1 MDLPQGPEDSATL
14 RAGSVGPSARTLFH
28 CALAVLLC
36 LVTLWLRQGL
46 AVMFGERPLLI
57 LFMFPILV
65 SALLGGF
72 LPGLVATASAAA
84 CTYFFFI
91 PPDRSLATGAA
102 SDVLQWGMLIA
113 SGLLTSVLSH
123 ALQRTRLNEALRL
136 RQLDAARQSLVQSEL
151 RFQAAF
157 EQAAVGIA
165 LVAPDGR
172 WLRVNHKLCE
182 IVGYSADEL
191 LACTF
196 PDITHPDDLQADLD
210 QVALLLRG
218 EISTYDIEKRYI
230 RKDRSQVWIQ
240 LTVSLV
246 RHADGTPDHFVSVV
260 ADIQARKAA
269 EDERR
274 LFSEALRQ
282 ASQPLLMAD
291 AQFHITYVNPAL
303 SELLGYASGDLAGRH
318 VSCLVPPDVAAR
330 QAQADAFAALR
341 ARGRFSGQ
349 LDRLAR
355 DGTVIPLAAQIGPVR
370 DAGGQVVAWV
380 ASYLDLR
387 PLREKEKLLRT
398 LALAIDQSPAN
409 VLVTDLESKVEYVN
423 DALLNDS
430 GYRRDELI
438 GTPAQQLLS
447 PAMTEAARQAIAD
460 ALARERRWRGHLV
473 NRRKDGSEFTAAA
486 VISVLQDERGQL
498 TNYVAVQQDISERL
512 RNAAELERHRF
523 HLEVLVAE
531 RTRQLEEANRSL
543 DEQQRFVR
551 NVADVVPALVGYFDT
566 QLYCRFAN
574 AAYFDWWGLRPDEVV
589 GLHARE
595 LIGDEMFR
603 LNEPFMQAAL
613 LGEPARFQRLLQ
625 HTDGSMRDTL
635 IAYEPDRQDG
645 QVRGF
650 IVVVSDIT
658 EVKAAEQQMAVL
670 NVQLAARAIEAEGAT
685 RAKSAFLANM
695 SHEIRTPMNAIIG
708 LTHLMARDS
717 RDSLQRER
725 LGKVDSAAKHLLQII
740 NDVLDLSKIDAGK
753 LVLEDTEFNLD
764 EVLSRAFEL
773 VGESANE
780 KNIELVLDTD
790 RLPSHLRGDPTR
802 LSQALINLLAN
813 AVKFTHAGWVRLRGE
828 LLAEDRQRVQVR
840 FEVQD
845 TGEGI
850 EPERF
855 GSLFNAFE
863 QADAST
869 TRRHGGTGLGL
880 ALTRH
885 LVALMGG
892 EVGVRS
898 EPGAGSTFWFTAW
911 LGRAAEAGERA
922 SAVPLQ
928 GLRALLVDDLPE
940 ALSAIGD
947 RLQHFGLRVDPLDS
961 GMAALQRVRSE
972 ISAGRPYDVFLID
985 WRMAPLDGIE
995 TLRQLR
1001 EQLGAGM
1008 PPSILVTAFNNTTMW
1023 QQARGVE
1030 ADAVLVKPITAS
1042 ALHDTLMRVLRS
1054 RSATRSAEPAAPG
1067 HGEALLLR
1075 RHAGQRVLLAE
1086 DNPINQEVASELL
1099 QGVGLVVETAIDGAS
1114 AVELACSRDYDLIL
1128 MDMQMPEMDG
1138 IDATRAIRARLGRA
1152 IPIVAMTANAFNEDR
1167 QACLDAGMNDHV
1179 AKPVDPGTLYA
1190 TLLRWL
1196 PLVKA
1201 PADVVVSPL
1210 PPPRPPLQQRL
1221 AAVDGFDLALGLNN
1235 VGRQLQTLVR
1245 VLGLF
1250 VKRYGEGEPA
1260 LLDTTEP
1267 DTAARW
1273 AVACHSLCGAS
1284 ATLGAR
1290 RLVLHLVQFEQEL
1303 HATGDA
1309 AAMAPRARQLH
1320 EELLAL
1326 VQALQ
1331 AALD

>member
-1 MDLPQGPEDSATL
+1 MDLPQGSENPATL
-14 RAGSVGPSARTLFH
+14 RAASAGPSARTLLH

-36 LVTLWLRQGL
+36 LAALWLRQGL
-46 AVMFGERPLLI
+46 AVTFGDRPLLI
-57 LFMFPILV
+57 LFMFPILL

-91 PPDRSLATGAA
+91 PPAQSLASGAA
-102 SDVLQWGMLIA
+102 SDVLQWGMLVA
-113 SGLLTSVLSH
+113 SGLLTSALSH
-123 ALQRTRLNEALRL
+123 ALQRTRRREAEQL
-136 RQLDAARQSLVQSEL
+136 RQLAATRQSLTESER

-165 LVAPDGR
+165 LVGPDGR
-172 WLRVNHKLCE
+172 WLRVNRKLCE
-182 IVGYSADEL
+182 IVGYGADEL
-191 LACTF
+191 LARTF
-196 PDITHPDDLQADLD
+196 QDITHPDDLRTDLD
-210 QVALLLRG
+210 QVGRLLRG
-218 EISTYDIEKRYI
+218 EISTYTLEKRYV
-230 RKDRSQVWIQ
+230 RKDGSLLWIQ

-246 RHADGTPDHFVSVV
+246 RRIDGEPDHFISVV
-260 ADIQARKAA
+260 ENIQARKAA
-269 EDERR
+269 EEERR

-291 AQFHITYVNPAL
+291 AQFHISYVNPAF
-303 SELLGYASGDLAGRH
+303 SQLLGYAPSDLAGRH
-318 VSCLVPPDVAAR
+318 VSCLTPPDPAAL
-330 QAQADAFAALR
+330 QAQAEGIVELKTL
-341 ARGRFSGQ
+341 GRFSGP
-349 LDRLAR
+349 LDRLAC
-355 DGTVIPLAAQIGPVR
+355 DGTVIPLAANIGPVR
-370 DAGGQVVAWV
+370 DARGEVVAWV

-387 PLREKEKLLRT
+387 PLREKDKLLRM
-398 LALAIDQSPAN
+398 LALAIEQSPAN
-409 VLVTDLESKVEYVN
+409 VVVTDLESKIEYVN
-423 DALLNDS
+423 DALLHDS
-430 GYRRDELI
+430 GYSRAELL
-438 GTPAQQLLS
+438 GTSARSLLS
-447 PAMTEAARQAIAD
+447 PQTTPELLQGIGE
-460 ALARERRWRGHLV
+460 ALARDRRWRGQLI
-473 NRRKDGSEFTAAA
+473 NRRKEGSEYTTAAVVSA
-486 VISVLQDERGQL
+486 LQDERGRV
-498 TNYVAVQQDISERL
+498 THFVAVQQDITDRL
-512 RNAAELERHRF
+512 HDAAELERYRC

-531 RTRQLEEANRSL
+531 RTRQLEEVNRSL
-543 DEQQRFVR
+543 SEQQQFVR
-551 NVADVVPALVGYFDT
+551 NVADAVPALVGYFDP

-574 AAYFDWWGLRPDEVV
+574 AAYLEWWGLRPDEVV

-603 LNEPFMQAAL
+603 RNEPSMRAAL
-613 LGEPARFQRLLQ
+613 RGESPRLQRALP
-625 HTDGSMRDTL
+625 HTDGSLRETL
-635 IAYEPDRQDG
+635 IAYVPDRQDG

-658 EVKAAEQQMAVL
+658 EIKVAEQQMAAL
-670 NVQLAARAIEAEGAT
+670 NAQLAARAIEAEGAT

-708 LTHLMARDS
+708 LTHLMARDT

-725 LGKVDSAAKHLLQII
+725 LGKIDSAAKHLLQII

-780 KNIELVLDTD
+780 KGLELVLDTD

-880 ALTRH
+880 ALTQH
-885 LVALMGG
+885 LVTLMGG
-892 EVGVRS
+892 EMGVRS
-898 EPGAGSTFWFTAW
+898 EPGVGSTFWFTAW

-947 RLQHFGLRVDPLDS
+947 RLQHFGLRIDPLDS
-961 GMAALQRVRSE
+961 GTAALQRVRSE

-985 WRMAPLDGIE
+985 WRMEPLDGIE
-995 TLRQLR
+995 TMRQLR
-1001 EQLGAGM
+1001 ELLGAGM
-1008 PPSILVTAFNNTTMW
+1008 PPAILVTAFNNTAMW
-1023 QQARGVE
+1023 QQARGVQ

-1054 RSATRSAEPAAPG
+1054 RSATRSAEPAPPG
-1067 HGEALLLR
+1067 QGEAQLLR

-1086 DNPINQEVASELL
+1086 DNPINQEVANELL
-1099 QGVGLVVETAIDGAS
+1099 QGVGLVVETAVDGAS
-1114 AVELACSRDYDLIL
+1114 AVELACSRAYDLIL

-1138 IDATRAIRARLGRA
+1138 IAATRAIRARLGRA
-1152 IPIVAMTANAFNEDR
+1152 IPIVAMTANAFSEDR

-1196 PLVKA
+1196 PLVRT
-1201 PADVVVSPL
+1201 PAEAVASP
-1210 PPPRPPLQQRL
+1210 PPPRLPLQQRL
-1221 AAVDGFDLALGLNN
+1221 DTVEGFDLALGLNN
-1235 VGRQLQTLVR
+1235 VGRQFSTLVR

-1260 LLDTTEP
+1260 LLDASEP
-1267 DTAARW
+1267 GAAARW
-1273 AVACHSLCGAS
+1273 AAACHSLRGAS
-1284 ATLGAR
+1284 GTLGAR
-1290 RLVLHLVQFEQEL
+1290 RLVQHLVQFEQEL
-1303 HATGDA
+1303 HSTGDVA
-1309 AAMAPRARQLH
+1309 ALAPRARQLH